1 MTKSEALS
9 RIPPVYRLARAA
21 KEFIRAR
28 SDHRDAQKRRL
39 LRETASGHG
48 LRVLIETGTYMG
60 ETAWALRRDFDRIE
74 TVELEPTLARLA
86 RIRFARTPSVR
97 VHEGDSAVVLPRI
110 LERLDQP
117 ALFWLDAHPSTDRS
131 ARDAPIPLRAELAAI
146 AAHPVRGHV
155 LLVDDLQY
163 LGSPGFPGRDE
174 LELPGYRLA
183 EIGSVGRLVPALS
196 SVDDRARP

>member
-1 MTKSEALS
+1 MTKSEALG
-9 RIPPVYRLARAA
+9 RIPPLYRLARAA
-21 KEFIRAR
+21 KEVSRAR

-39 LRETASGHG
+39 LRESASGHA
-48 LRVLIETGTYMG
+48 LRILIETGTYMG
-60 ETAWALRRDFDRIE
+60 ETAWALRRDFDRID

-86 RIRFARTPSVR
+86 RIRFARTRNVR

-110 LERLDQP
+110 LDRLEQP

-146 AAHPVRGHV
+146 AAHPVHGHV

-163 LGSPGFPGRDE
+163 LGLPGFPRLDE
-174 LELPGYRLA
+174 LNLPGYRL
-183 EIGSVGRLVPALS
+183 EVIGSVGRLVPAL
-196 SVDDRARP
+196 R